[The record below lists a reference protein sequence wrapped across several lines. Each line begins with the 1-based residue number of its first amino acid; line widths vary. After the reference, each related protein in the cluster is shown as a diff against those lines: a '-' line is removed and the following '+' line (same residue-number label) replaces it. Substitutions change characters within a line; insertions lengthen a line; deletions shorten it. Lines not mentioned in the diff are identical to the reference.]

1 VLKADSL
8 CKAHDAE
15 PLFADAT
22 FTLGNG
28 DRAGLVGPNGTGKST
43 LLRILAG
50 IESAD
55 AGSVTTG
62 PDDRIGLL
70 HQQAPDA
77 DLTVHDFLRRSI
89 GEVYALDERMR
100 ALEAGMS
107 RSGGTAAVL
116 AAYGAAQERFAA
128 LDGWT
133 FHAAIDDARAH
144 LAIAHLPANARFREL
159 SGGEQARV
167 MLAGVL
173 LARPTVLL
181 LDEPTNHLDLGGL
194 QWLERFLES
203 FPGAV
208 LVVSHDRRFLDNT
221 VRRIFELD
229 GVSDE
234 PATYSGGYTEYRAEK
249 QHRFERMLEEFR
261 AQDRY
266 RRQLEADIART
277 RGQALHTERTA
288 GGPGSDKLKRYAK
301 KVAKKAKARE
311 RRLRRQ
317 TAQAEWIAN
326 PAKAPSFTLSLDG
339 VSTSGRRLALLDG
352 AGVDLGGRTVLAGV
366 DLVVKGRDRVAV
378 VGENGAGKTTLL
390 GLLAGELEPDRGRRL
405 VDASVAVL
413 PQSHHGL
420 PLERGVLDF
429 YRSRVV
435 AYEED
440 ARAFLGHFLFEQ
452 DQLHRPIGGLSPGE
466 RSRLLIAVLVSSGAE
481 LLLLDEPTNHLDFD
495 SMDVVEEALR
505 QFRGTIVAV
514 THDREFIQAIGCT
527 RVVEVRGG
535 RVSDAVHNPP
545 RRGGEFPDSRRPP
558 GRGPL
563 RPRLRQEP
571 GGVGQEG
578 GEGGADGG
586 PSR

>member
-1 VLKADSL
+1 MLKADSL

-15 PLFADAT
+15 PLFTDAT
-22 FTLGNG
+22 FTLGSG
-28 DRAGLVGPNGTGKST
+28 DRTGLVGPNGTGKTT

-50 IESAD
+50 LEVPD

-77 DLTVHDFLRRSI
+77 DLTVHDFLRQSI
-89 GEVYALDERMR
+89 GEVYELDERMR
-100 ALEAGMS
+100 ALEVRIAET
-107 RSGGTAAVL
+107 RGGGREL
-116 AAYGAAQERFAA
+116 AEYGAAQERFGA

-133 FHAAIDDARAH
+133 FHAAIDDARSN
-144 LAIAHLPANARFREL
+144 LAIAHLPSRARFREL

-194 QWLERFLES
+194 RWLEGYLGS

-208 LVVSHDRRFLDNT
+208 LVVSHDRRFLDNA

-229 GVSDE
+229 GVSDQL
-234 PATYSGGYTEYRAEK
+234 ATYTGGYTDYRAEK
-249 QHRFERMLEEFR
+249 HHRFERLLEEFR

-288 GGPGSDKLKRYAK
+288 GGLGSDKLKRYAK

-317 TAQAEWIAN
+317 MAQAEWIAN
-326 PAKAPSFTLSLDG
+326 PEKAPSFTLSLDG
-339 VSTSGRRLALLDG
+339 VSTGGRRLALLER
-352 AGVDLGGRTVLAGV
+352 AGVDLGDRPVLDEV
-366 DLVVKGRDRVAV
+366 DLVVRGRERVAI

-390 GLLAGELEPDRGRRL
+390 GLLSGELEPLRGRREL
-405 VDASVAVL
+405 DASVAVL

-495 SMDVVEEALR
+495 SIDVVEEALR

-514 THDREFIQAIGCT
+514 THDREFIRSIGCT

-535 RVSDAVHNPP
+535 ATVELD
-545 RRGGEFPDSRRPP
+545 G
-558 GRGPL
+558 L
-563 RPRLRQEP
+563 R
-571 GGVGQEG
+571 
-578 GEGGADGG
+578 
-586 PSR
+586 

>member
-15 PLFADAT
+15 PLFADAS
-22 FTLGNG
+22 FTLGSG
-28 DRAGLVGPNGTGKST
+28 DRTGLVGPNGTGKTT

-50 IESAD
+50 LELAD

-77 DLTVHDFLRRSI
+77 DLTLHDFLRQSI
-89 GEVYALDERMR
+89 GEVYELDERMR
-100 ALEAGMS
+100 VLEA
-107 RSGGTAAVL
+107 RIAETGGAGPEL
-116 AAYGAAQERFAA
+116 AEYGAVQERFTA

-133 FHAAIDDARAH
+133 FHAAIDDARGH
-144 LAIAHLPANARFREL
+144 LGIAHLPSAARFREL

-173 LARPTVLL
+173 LARPTILL
-181 LDEPTNHLDLGGL
+181 LDEPTNHLDLAGL
-194 QWLERFLES
+194 RWLEAYLES

-208 LVVSHDRRFLDNT
+208 LVVSHDRRFLDNA
-221 VRRIFELD
+221 VRRIFEFD

-234 PATYSGGYTEYRAEK
+234 LTVYTGGYTDYRVEK
-249 QHRFERMLEEFR
+249 QHRFERLLEEFR

-288 GGPGSDKLKRYAK
+288 GGMGSDKLKRYAK

-317 TAQAEWIAN
+317 MAQAEWIAN
-326 PAKAPSFTLSLDG
+326 PEKAPSFTLSLDG
-339 VSTSGRRLALLDG
+339 VSTGGRRLARLDR
-352 AGVDLGGRTVLAGV
+352 AGVDLGGRMVLDEV
-366 DLVVKGRDRVAV
+366 DLVVRGRERIAI

-390 GLLAGELEPDRGRRL
+390 ALLAGELEPDRGRRDL
-405 VDASVAVL
+405 DASVAVL

-420 PLERGVLDF
+420 PLDRGVLDF

-495 SMDVVEEALR
+495 SIDVVEEALR

-514 THDREFIQAIGCT
+514 THDREFIRSIGCT
-527 RVVEVRGG
+527 RVVEVRDGA
-535 RVSDAVHNPP
+535 AVTL
-545 RRGGEFPDSRRPP
+545 DD
-558 GRGPL
+558 L
-563 RPRLRQEP
+563 R
-571 GGVGQEG
+571 
-578 GEGGADGG
+578 
-586 PSR
+586 

>member
-15 PLFADAT
+15 PLFTDAT
-22 FTLGNG
+22 FTLGSG
-28 DRAGLVGPNGTGKST
+28 DRVGLVGPNGTGKST

-50 IESAD
+50 LEVAD
-55 AGSVTTG
+55 EGSVTTG

-77 DLTVHDFLRRSI
+77 DLSVHDFLRQAI
-89 GEVYALDERMR
+89 GEVYELDERMR
-100 ALEAGMS
+100 ALEAGMAQP
-107 RSGGTAAVL
+107 GGTTRAL
-116 AAYGAAQERFAA
+116 AEYGAAQDRFAA

-133 FHAAIDDARAH
+133 FHAAIDDARSH
-144 LAIAHLPANARFREL
+144 LAIAHLPPEAPFREL

-173 LARPTVLL
+173 LARPTILL

-194 QWLERFLES
+194 RWLEGYLES

-221 VRRIFELD
+221 VRRIFEFD
-229 GVSDE
+229 GISD
-234 PATYSGGYTEYRAEK
+234 ALTAYTGGYTDYRAEK
-249 QHRFERMLEEFR
+249 QRLFERLLEEFR

-266 RRQLEADIART
+266 RRQLEADITRT
-277 RGQALHTERTA
+277 RGHALHTERTA
-288 GGPGSDKLKRYAK
+288 SGLGSDKQKRYAK

-317 TAQAEWIAN
+317 MAQAEWIAN
-326 PAKAPSFTLSLDG
+326 PEKAPSFTLFLDG
-339 VSTSGRRLALLDG
+339 VSTAGRRLALLDR
-352 AGVDLGGRTVLAGV
+352 AGVDLGGRAVLREV
-366 DLVVKGRDRVAV
+366 DVVVKGRERIAI

-390 GLLAGELEPDRGRRL
+390 GLLAGDLEPHRGRGVL
-405 VDASVAVL
+405 DASAAVL

-420 PLERGVLDF
+420 PLGRGVLDF

-452 DQLHRPIGGLSPGE
+452 DQLHRPIGTLSPGE

-514 THDREFIQAIGCT
+514 THDREFIRSIGCT
-527 RVVEVRGG
+527 RVLEVKDGAVSEAAARG
-535 RVSDAVHNPP
+535 
-545 RRGGEFPDSRRPP
+545 
-558 GRGPL
+558 
-563 RPRLRQEP
+563 
-571 GGVGQEG
+571 
-578 GEGGADGG
+578 
-586 PSR
+586 

>member
-1 VLKADSL
+1 
-8 CKAHDAE
+8 
-15 PLFADAT
+15 
-22 FTLGNG
+22 
-28 DRAGLVGPNGTGKST
+28 
-43 LLRILAG
+43 
-50 IESAD
+50 
-55 AGSVTTG
+55 
-62 PDDRIGLL
+62 
-70 HQQAPDA
+70 
-77 DLTVHDFLRRSI
+77 
-89 GEVYALDERMR
+89 
-100 ALEAGMS
+100 
-107 RSGGTAAVL
+107 
-116 AAYGAAQERFAA
+116 
-128 LDGWT
+128 
-133 FHAAIDDARAH
+133 
-144 LAIAHLPANARFREL
+144 
-159 SGGEQARV
+159 

-194 QWLERFLES
+194 RWLEAYLGS

-208 LVVSHDRRFLDNT
+208 LVVSHDRRFLDNA

-229 GVSDE
+229 GVADQL
-234 PATYSGGYTEYRAEK
+234 AVYAGGYTEYRAEK
-249 QHRFERMLEEFR
+249 QRRFERMLEEFR

-288 GGPGSDKLKRYAK
+288 GGLGSDKLKRYAK

-317 TAQAEWIAN
+317 MAQAEWIAN
-326 PAKAPSFTLSLDG
+326 PEKAPSFTLSLDG
-339 VSTSGRRLALLDG
+339 VSTGGRRLAMLEG
-352 AGVDLGGRTVLAGV
+352 AGVDLGGRAVLDGV
-366 DLVVKGRDRVAV
+366 ELVVRGRERIAI

-390 GLLAGELEPDRGRRL
+390 GLLAGERAPHRGRCEL
-405 VDASVAVL
+405 DASVAVL

-420 PLERGVLDF
+420 PLDRGVLAF

-495 SMDVVEEALR
+495 SIDVVEEALR

-514 THDREFIQAIGCT
+514 THDREFIRSIGCT
-527 RVVEVRGG
+527 RVVEVR
-535 RVSDAVHNPP
+535 D
-545 RRGGEFPDSRRPP
+545 
-558 GRGPL
+558 
-563 RPRLRQEP
+563 
-571 GGVGQEG
+571 
-578 GEGGADGG
+578 GGAVEVDAL
-586 PSR
+586 R

>member
-1 VLKADSL
+1 MSTSSTSACGSSRR
-8 CKAHDAE
+8 AWQ
-15 PLFADAT
+15 
-22 FTLGNG
+22 
-28 DRAGLVGPNGTGKST
+28 RAGG
-43 LLRILAG
+43 RELA
-50 IESAD
+50 E
-55 AGSVTTG
+55 
-62 PDDRIGLL
+62 
-70 HQQAPDA
+70 
-77 DLTVHDFLRRSI
+77 
-89 GEVYALDERMR
+89 
-100 ALEAGMS
+100 
-107 RSGGTAAVL
+107 
-116 AAYGAAQERFAA
+116 YGAVQERFAA

-133 FHAAIDDARAH
+133 FHAAIDDARGH
-144 LAIAHLPANARFREL
+144 LGIAHLPSGARFREL

-194 QWLERFLES
+194 RWLEGYLGS

-208 LVVSHDRRFLDNT
+208 LVVSHDRRFLDNV

-229 GVSDE
+229 GVSDQL
-234 PATYSGGYTEYRAEK
+234 AVYTGGYTAYRAEK
-249 QHRFERMLEEFR
+249 GRRFERMLEEFR

-288 GGPGSDKLKRYAK
+288 GGLGSDKLKRYAK

-317 TAQAEWIAN
+317 MAQAEWIAN
-326 PAKAPSFTLSLDG
+326 PEKAPSFTLSLDG
-339 VSTSGRRLALLDG
+339 VSKGGRRLALLER
-352 AGVDLGGRTVLAGV
+352 AGVDLGGRAILDDV
-366 DLVVKGRDRVAV
+366 DLVVKGRERVAI

-390 GLLAGELEPDRGRRL
+390 SLLAGELEPQRGRCL

-420 PLERGVLDF
+420 PLSRGVLDF

-495 SMDVVEEALR
+495 SIDVVEEALR

-514 THDREFIQAIGCT
+514 THDREFIHAIGCT

-535 RVSDAVHNPP
+535 
-545 RRGGEFPDSRRPP
+545 
-558 GRGPL
+558 
-563 RPRLRQEP
+563 
-571 GGVGQEG
+571 GVIE
-578 GEGGADGG
+578 ADGL
-586 PSR
+586 R

>member
-1 VLKADSL
+1 VLKADLL

-15 PLFADAT
+15 PLFTDVT
-22 FTLGNG
+22 FTLGSG
-28 DRAGLVGPNGTGKST
+28 ERTGLVGPNGTGKST
-43 LLRILAG
+43 LLRILARL
-50 IESAD
+50 EAPD
-55 AGSVTTG
+55 AGFVTTG

-70 HQQAPDA
+70 HQQAPDG
-77 DLTVHDFLRRSI
+77 DLTLHDFLRQSI
-89 GEVYALDERMR
+89 GAVYELDERMR
-100 ALEAGMS
+100 ILETGMARAG
-107 RSGGTAAVL
+107 GAGTEL
-116 AAYGAAQERFAA
+116 AEYGALQERFAA

-133 FHAAIDDARAH
+133 FHAAIDDARSH
-144 LAIAHLPANARFREL
+144 LGIAHLPSEARFREL

-194 QWLERFLES
+194 RWLEGYLGS

-208 LVVSHDRRFLDNT
+208 LVVSHDRRFLDNA

-229 GVSDE
+229 GVSDLL
-234 PATYSGGYTEYRAEK
+234 AAYMGGYTEYRAEK
-249 QHRFERMLEEFR
+249 QRRFERLSEEFR

-288 GGPGSDKLKRYAK
+288 GGLGSDKLKRYAK

-317 TAQAEWIAN
+317 MAQAEWIAN
-326 PAKAPSFTLSLDG
+326 PEKAPSFTLSLDG
-339 VSTSGRRLALLDG
+339 VSTRGRRLALLDG
-352 AGVDLGGRTVLAGV
+352 AGVDLGGRAVLDEA
-366 DLVVKGRDRVAV
+366 DLVVRGRERVAI

-390 GLLAGELEPDRGRRL
+390 NLLAGELAPQRGRCQ

-420 PLERGVLDF
+420 PLSRGVLDF

-495 SMDVVEEALR
+495 SIDVVEEALR

-514 THDREFIQAIGCT
+514 THDREFIRSIGCT

-535 RVSDAVHNPP
+535 RVSSAAAYP
-545 RRGGEFPDSRRPP
+545 RDEAP
-558 GRGPL
+558 
-563 RPRLRQEP
+563 
-571 GGVGQEG
+571 
-578 GEGGADGG
+578 
-586 PSR
+586 

>member
-1 VLKADSL
+1 VVKADSL

-15 PLFADAT
+15 PLFTDAS
-22 FTLGNG
+22 FTLGSG
-28 DRAGLVGPNGTGKST
+28 DRVGLVGPNGTGKST

-50 IESAD
+50 LEAPDSGA
-55 AGSVTTG
+55 VTTA
-62 PDDRIGLL
+62 PDERIGFL
-70 HQQAPDA
+70 HQQAPEA
-77 DLTVHDFLRRSI
+77 DRSVRDFLRGAI
-89 GEVYALDERMR
+89 GEVYELDERMR
-100 ALEAGMS
+100 ALEAAMVQT
-107 RSGGTAAVL
+107 GGTAAEL
-116 AAYGAAQERFAA
+116 AEYGAVQERFSA

-133 FHAAIDDARAH
+133 FHSAIDDARSH
-144 LAIAHLPANARFREL
+144 LAIAHLPPSARFREL

-194 QWLERFLES
+194 RWLERFLEG
-203 FPGAV
+203 FAGAV
-208 LVVSHDRRFLDNT
+208 LVVSHDRRFLDNA
-221 VRRIFELD
+221 VARIFELD
-229 GVSDE
+229 GVSDLLQHY
-234 PATYSGGYTEYRAEK
+234 AGGYTEYRAEK
-249 QHRFERMLEEFR
+249 AHRFERLREEFR

-266 RRQLEADIART
+266 RRQLQADIART
-277 RGQALHTERTA
+277 RGQALQTERTA
-288 GGPGSDKLKRYAK
+288 GGLGSDQLKRYAK

-311 RRLRRQ
+311 RRLQRQ
-317 TAQAEWIAN
+317 MAQAEWLAN
-326 PAKAPSFTLSLDG
+326 PEEAPSFTLSLDG
-339 VSTSGRRLALLDG
+339 VSTRGRRLALLDR
-352 AGVDLGGRTVLAGV
+352 VRVELGGRWVLDGA

-390 GLLAGELEPDRGRRL
+390 SVLTGEIAPAHGRREL
-405 VDASVAVL
+405 DATVAVL

-420 PLERGVLDF
+420 PLGRGVLDF

-452 DQLHRPIGGLSPGE
+452 DQLHRPIGTLSPGE

-514 THDREFIQAIGCT
+514 THDREFIRSIGCG
-527 RVVEVRGG
+527 RVVEVRDG
-535 RVSDAVHNPP
+535 RAV
-545 RRGGEFPDSRRPP
+545 ETVD
-558 GRGPL
+558 
-563 RPRLRQEP
+563 
-571 GGVGQEG
+571 V
-578 GEGGADGG
+578 
-586 PSR
+586 